1 MQLVHM
7 DIKPGNIFISRDK
20 RLYTLHDDSADDGFE
35 EDEPVSTE
43 EEITYKIG
51 IFYMRKVHMNPLSSQ
66 LEGSVTYILILSC
79 VYMKPMRFLIFIIKY
94 CHL

>member
-20 RLYTLHDDSADDGFE
+20 RLHALNYDSADDGFE
-35 EDEPVSTE
+35 EDDPISTE

-51 IFYMRKVHMNPLSSQ
+51 NL
-66 LEGSVTYILILSC
+66 C
-79 VYMKPMRFLIFIIKY
+79 VCACACASTCACI
-94 CHL
+94 

>member
-20 RLYTLHDDSADDGFE
+20 RLYALNYDSADDGFE
-35 EDEPVSTE
+35 EDDPVSTE

-51 IFYMRKVHMNPLSSQ
+51 NFYMRKVYITPLSSQ
-66 LEGSVTYILILSC
+66 LEGNVTYILIYR
-79 VYMKPMRFLIFIIKY
+79 VYLKPTRFLNFIIKY
-94 CHL
+94 CYL